1 MYYLFF
7 NAEIINVA
15 KSILSL
21 NNIILTTFVIQ
32 QTKSLNDC
40 QLYHLKLPNFQ
51 YFNF

>member
-40 QLYHLKLPNFQ
+40 QLYHLKLPYFQ